1 MWRWHGNRWI
11 TVLVD
16 WSIEQQELRIL
27 WLKMQ
32 MQILQDRDC
41 TQPRISNLWYLC
53 HTSLKGRRSRSWVTR
68 QMLLVATA
76 MEVPWMP
83 RTDDKCLEGT
93 RMACIWFEGTT
104 ILAVSY
110 SKRNTRGEDQ
120 KKNESRWNSRGY
132 KSNRKSE
139 SVEKA
144 LSARLDR
151 RDR

>member
-41 TQPRISNLWYLC
+41 TQPRISNLWYLF
-53 HTSLKGRRSRSWVTR
+53 HTSLKGRRSRNWVTR

-76 MEVPWMP
+76 MEVPWML
-83 RTDDKCLEGT
+83 RTDDKYLEGT
-93 RMACIWFEGTT
+93 RMACIWFEETT